1 MVVSAIFRVMKIF
14 TLIQATSSP
23 PRGLPPFNKCLEVVL
38 LNPPFLPLL
47 PHDLLPTLQLLL
59 VQHPGRS
66 SVLWLGLLGLYSET
80 WVSID
85 TFLTIWISFR
95 YLFLVSRQLSCRTS
109 VSGQVSALTLV
120 CADTCPAWLLSY
132 WTETWPTDTC
142 PADTSP
148 LSFDLSQAHCACD
161 RSTAWHRLQCKCTE
175 PIRVPYRVLRSP
187 RESFLWIYI
196 PLGSLFCPQVLFL
209 LYRLKIAQKPL
220 PC

>member
-38 LNPPFLPLL
+38 LNPPSLPLL

-120 CADTCPAWLLSY
+120 LHDSCPTELKLGLLTLVLLTLVHWHLTY
-132 WTETWPTDTC
+132 HRHTVPVIGQLPGTDC
-142 PADTSP
+142 SVNA
-148 LSFDLSQAHCACD
+148 LS
-161 RSTAWHRLQCKCTE
+161 
-175 PIRVPYRVLRSP
+175 
-187 RESFLWIYI
+187 
-196 PLGSLFCPQVLFL
+196 PLGSPIGYSGPLGNLFCGFISP
-209 LYRLKIAQKPL
+209 
-220 PC
+220 